1 MDFLADYTNES
12 YECQRDLN
20 SFHLTTDLQLGP
32 LMPPLQQQQQLL
44 LLLVL

>member
-12 YECQRDLN
+12 YGCQRDLN
-20 SFHLTTDLQLGP
+20 SFHLTTELHLG
-32 LMPPLQQQQQLL
+32 LLIPPLQQQQLL